1 MGDRNE
7 TPGGK
12 IMSVVNQQLKGGV
25 DYSCSDDSCDD
36 IAKAFSH
43 ETMKMLSGL
52 RSIVN
57 LVGKFGEN
65 MYAGRQQKNGSAMAG
80 PRGRA
85 PSQG

>member
-1 MGDRNE
+1 
-7 TPGGK
+7 
-12 IMSVVNQQLKGGV
+12 MSVVNKLEEGV
-25 DYSCSDDSCDD
+25 AVSGCSDDSCDS
-36 IAKAFSH
+36 IARAFSH